1 MKKALII
8 VVATLLVCTAAI
20 CGTLAWLND
29 STASV
34 QNTFVVG
41 ENIDIDLDETTG
53 DNYTVTPGATIAKDP
68 YVTVNNN
75 GEGCWVFVK
84 IDNNLPDFITYTVD
98 SAWTLVPGETDVYYI
113 QNAAETDYAVLANDQ
128 VTVDSSVDATE
139 IEAALANGNTLT
151 FTAYAIQDDAA
162 ATAAEAWAAMEAELA

>member
-29 STASV
+29 STDSV

-68 YVTVNNN
+68 VVTVTNN
-75 GEGCWVFVK
+75 GDGCWVFVEIK
-84 IDNNLPDFITYTVD
+84 DNTPDFISYEID
-98 SAWTLVPGETDVYYI
+98 SAWTAVPGADGVYYI
-113 QNAAETDYAVLANDQ
+113 ENASETEYPVLKNNQVVVSSDVDYAQ
-128 VTVDSSVDATE
+128 V
-139 IEAALANGNTLT
+139 EAALAQGNTLT

-162 ATAAEAWAAMEAELA
+162 TTAAAAWAAMQAEL

>member
-29 STASV
+29 STDSV

-53 DNYTVTPGATIAKDP
+53 DNYTVVPGATIAKDP
-68 YVTVNNN
+68 VVTVNNN
-75 GEGCWVFVK
+75 GEGCWVFVE
-84 IDNNLPDFITYTVD
+84 ISDNTPDFINYTVD
-98 SAWTLVPGETDVYYI
+98 SAWTAVPGYANVYYI
-113 QNAAETDYAVLANDQ
+113 ENAAETEYAVLANNE
-128 VTVDSSVDATE
+128 VIVDSDVDAAE
-139 IEAALANGNTLT
+139 IESALKNNNTLT

-162 ATAAEAWAAMEAELA
+162 TTAAAAWEAMLAEL